1 MDMKHENILRAPA
14 RVRGEA
20 ADEVA
25 GNQDQDQDNRRA
37 CKCRI
42 IDFELSRKTDFTK
55 ERLKYFY
62 KSYLRTMFKN
72 LPEGMSVGQNNWH

>member
-1 MDMKHENILRAPA
+1 MDIKHENILHAP
-14 RVRGEA
+14 VRREA

-25 GNQDQDQDNRRA
+25 GNQDRDRDNHA

-55 ERLKYFY
+55 ERLKYLY

-72 LPEGMSVGQNNWH
+72 LPEGMSVGQNNWR

>member
-1 MDMKHENILRAPA
+1 MDIKHENILRAPA

-25 GNQDQDQDNRRA
+25 GNPDRDNHA

-55 ERLKYFY
+55 ERLKYLY

-72 LPEGMSVGQNNWH
+72 LPEGMSVGQNNWR

>member
-1 MDMKHENILRAPA
+1 MDIKHENILRAPA

-25 GNQDQDQDNRRA
+25 GNQDQDNRRA

-55 ERLKYFY
+55 ERLKYLY

-72 LPEGMSVGQNNWH
+72 LPEGMSVGQNNRR

>member
-1 MDMKHENILRAPA
+1 MDIKHENILHAP
-14 RVRGEA
+14 VRREA

-25 GNQDQDQDNRRA
+25 GNQDRDPDNQRA

-55 ERLKYFY
+55 ERLKYLY
-62 KSYLRTMFKN
+62 KSHLRIMIKN
-72 LPEGMSVGQNNWH
+72 LPEGLSIGQNNRC